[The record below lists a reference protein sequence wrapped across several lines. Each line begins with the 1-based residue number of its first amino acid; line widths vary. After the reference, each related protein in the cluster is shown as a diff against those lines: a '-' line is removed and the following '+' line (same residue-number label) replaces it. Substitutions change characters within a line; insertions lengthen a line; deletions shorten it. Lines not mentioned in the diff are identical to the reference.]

1 MEWVKELKIAI
12 IEENE
17 TKIYELIS
25 NLPQF
30 NSLNEAKEAMALMQE
45 AYRFVLNKME
55 ETKKIMKNL
64 RTSKSFLESE
74 RIKNIHRLLDKS
86 L

>member
-1 MEWVKELKIAI
+1 MEWIKELKIAI

-17 TKIYELIS
+17 DKIYNLIS
-25 NLPQF
+25 HLPQF
-30 NSLNEAKEAMALMQE
+30 NSIEEAKVAMGLMQE
-45 AYRFVLNKME
+45 AYKFVLKKME
-55 ETKKIMKNL
+55 ETQKIMKNL
-64 RTSKSFLESE
+64 KTSKSFLESE

>member
-1 MEWVKELKIAI
+1 MNWLNELKIAI

-17 TKIYELIS
+17 NKIYELIS

-30 NSLNEAKEAMALMQE
+30 NSLEEARDATALMQE
-45 AYRFVLNKME
+45 AYKFILKKME
-55 ETKKIMKNL
+55 ETKKVMNSLKI
-64 RTSKSFLESE
+64 SKSFLESD
-74 RIKNIHRLLDKS
+74 RISNIHKLLDKS